1 MSMIDKNKYKEL
13 SKEEILVKI
22 LETESLIHSV
32 QDVDVLLEQ
41 ILTEARS
48 VVNADA
54 GSIYIAEGDRLAIRY
69 AQNDT
74 QQKKVP
80 AGKKLPYIFFDF
92 PISNT
97 TIAGCAA
104 YTKKLVNVPDVY
116 NIDPAL
122 PYKFGRATDE
132 KTGYKTVSNLTIP
145 ILSMSGMLLG
155 VLQVLNA
162 LDKDGN
168 PEPFSHDDEIYL
180 SHFASNAGI
189 ALEHA
194 FLTRSMVLRMIKMAE
209 LRDPK
214 ETGMH
219 VNRVANYSVE
229 IYDRLAFKKEIPASE
244 QTKYRDSLKIASMLH
259 DVGKVAI
266 SDTILKKAGKLT
278 DEEFSIM
285 KTHTWLGARL
295 FNSDA
300 SPLDKLSME
309 IALRHHE
316 NWDGTGYPGHIDL
329 KTGKT
334 VQTDTKTGKTKGLI
348 GEEIPLGARIVSLA
362 DVYDALSSKRSYKD
376 SWTEED
382 ILAEVKKMSGKK
394 FDPEIVDAFFDVL
407 ERIQAIKAHFV
418 DE

>member
-1 MSMIDKNKYKEL
+1 MTEKNKYKEL
-13 SKEEILVKI
+13 SKEQILIKI

-74 QQKKVP
+74 LQKKRP
-80 AGKKLPYIFFDF
+80 AGTKLPYIFFDF
-92 PISNT
+92 PIDNY
-97 TIAGCAA
+97 TIAGYAA
-104 YTKKLVNVPDVY
+104 NTKKLINIPDVY
-116 NIDPAL
+116 NIDADKPF
-122 PYKFGRATDE
+122 KFGKATDE

-162 LDKDGN
+162 LDRYGK
-168 PEPFSHDDEIYL
+168 PKTFSHDDEIYL

-194 FLTRSMVLRMIKMAE
+194 FVTRAMVMRMIKTAE
-209 LRDPK
+209 LRDPR

-229 IYDRLAFKKEIPASE
+229 IYDRWAFNNGIPMAE

-259 DVGKVAI
+259 DIGKVAI
-266 SDTILKKAGKLT
+266 SDLILKKAGKLT
-278 DEEFSIM
+278 DEEFSVM

-295 FNSDA
+295 FSGND

-316 NWDGTGYPGHIDL
+316 NWDGTGYPGHIDIETGEAL
-329 KTGKT
+329 KTDK
-334 VQTDTKTGKTKGLI
+334 KTGCPQGLK
-348 GEEIPLGARIVSLA
+348 GEEIPLGARIVAIA

-382 ILAEVKKMSGKK
+382 ILKELKKMSGKK
-394 FDPEIVDAFFDVL
+394 FDPEIAKAFFEVL
-407 ERIQAIKAHFV
+407 DRIQAIKAHLA

>member
-1 MSMIDKNKYKEL
+1 MLGKNKYKEL
-13 SKEEILVKI
+13 SKEQILIKI

-74 QQKKVP
+74 LQKKLP

-92 PISNT
+92 PISNS

-104 YTKKLVNVPDVY
+104 NTKKLVNVPDVY
-116 NIDPAL
+116 NIDPSL
-122 PYKFGRATDE
+122 PFKFGKSTDE

-162 LDKDGN
+162 LDNKGN
-168 PEPFSHDDEIYL
+168 PEAFSHDDEIYL

-189 ALEHA
+189 ALGHA
-194 FLTRSMVLRMIKMAE
+194 FLTRAMVMRMIKTAE
-209 LRDPK
+209 LRDPR

-229 IYDRLAFKKEIPASE
+229 IYDRWAFNNGIPMSE

-259 DVGKVAI
+259 DIGKVAI
-266 SDTILKKAGKLT
+266 SDTILKKPGRLT

-295 FNSDA
+295 FNEND

-316 NWDGTGYPGHIDL
+316 NWDGTGYPGHIDIETGNAL
-329 KTGKT
+329 NPDKKTGNA
-334 VQTDTKTGKTKGLI
+334 KGLQ
-348 GEEIPLGARIVSLA
+348 GEEIPLAARIVAMA

-376 SWTEED
+376 SWTEEK
-382 ILAEVKKMSGKK
+382 ILEEVKKMSGKK
-394 FDPEIVDAFFDVL
+394 FDPQIVEAFFEVL
-407 ERIQAIKAHFV
+407 ERIQAIKSHFV

>member
-1 MSMIDKNKYKEL
+1 MTEKNKYEEL
-13 SKEEILVKI
+13 SKEQILIKI

-69 AQNDT
+69 AQNNT
-74 QQKKVP
+74 LQKKLP
-80 AGKKLPYIFFDF
+80 AGTKLPYIFFDF
-92 PISNT
+92 PIDNY
-97 TIAGCAA
+97 TIAGYAA
-104 YTKKLVNVPDVY
+104 NTKTLINIPDVY
-116 NIDPAL
+116 NIDADKPF
-122 PYKFGRATDE
+122 KFGKATDE

-145 ILSMSGMLLG
+145 ILSMSGMVLG
-155 VLQVLNA
+155 VIQVLNA
-162 LDKDGN
+162 LDKYGKL
-168 PEPFSHDDEIYL
+168 ETFSHDDEIYL

-194 FLTRSMVLRMIKMAE
+194 FVTRAMVMRMIKTAE
-209 LRDPK
+209 LRDPR

-229 IYDRLAFKKEIPASE
+229 IYDRWAFNNGIPMSE

-259 DVGKVAI
+259 DIGKVAI
-266 SDTILKKAGKLT
+266 SDLILKKAGKLT
-278 DEEFSIM
+278 DEEFSVM

-295 FNSDA
+295 FIGND

-316 NWDGTGYPGHIDL
+316 NWDGTGYPGHIDIETGAPL
-329 KTGKT
+329 KTDK
-334 VQTDTKTGKTKGLI
+334 KTGCAQGLK
-348 GEEIPLGARIVSLA
+348 GEEIPLGARIVAMA

-382 ILAEVKKMSGKK
+382 ILAELKKMSGKK
-394 FDPEIVDAFFDVL
+394 FDPEITKAFFEVL
-407 ERIQAIKAHFV
+407 DRIQAIKAHLA

>member
-1 MSMIDKNKYKEL
+1 MIAGDSYKAL
-13 SKEEILVKI
+13 TKEEILIKI

-54 GSIYIAEGDRLAIRY
+54 GSIYIADGDRLAIRY

-74 QQKKVP
+74 LQKKLP

-92 PISNT
+92 PINNLS
-97 TIAGCAA
+97 IAGCAA
-104 YTKKLVNVPDVY
+104 NTKKLVNVPDVY
-116 NIDPAL
+116 NIDPNL
-122 PYKFGRATDE
+122 PYKFGKETDK

-162 LDKDGN
+162 LDKDRN
-168 PEPFSHDDEIYL
+168 TKSFSHDDEIYL

-209 LRDPK
+209 LRDPR

-229 IYDRLAFKKEIPASE
+229 IYDRWAFNNKIPMSE

-295 FNSDA
+295 FNDDE
-300 SPLDKLSME
+300 SPLDKLSRE

-316 NWDGTGYPGHIDL
+316 NWDGTGYPGHIDEE
-329 KTGKT
+329 TGK
-334 VQTDTKTGKTKGLI
+334 VLKKDRQTGFAKGLK
-348 GEEIPLGARIVSLA
+348 GEEIPLGARIVAIA

-376 SWTEED
+376 SWTEEN
-382 ILAEVKKMSGKK
+382 ILKEIKKMQGKK
-394 FDPEIVDAFFDVL
+394 FDPQIVDAFFDVL
-407 ERIQAIKAHFV
+407 ERIQAIKAHFA